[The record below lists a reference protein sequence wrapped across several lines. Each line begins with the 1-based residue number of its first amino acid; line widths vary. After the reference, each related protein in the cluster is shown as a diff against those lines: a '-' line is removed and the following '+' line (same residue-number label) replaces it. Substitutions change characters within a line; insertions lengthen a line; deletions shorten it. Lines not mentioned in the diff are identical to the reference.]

1 VSMEVPDLPAIC
13 AAAREKGVL
22 TALDN
27 TWAAGLA
34 LRGFDVGVDIVM
46 QALTKYQS
54 GGSDVL
60 MGAVITR
67 DKALN
72 DRIALSHMR
81 LGMGVGM
88 DDVYLVLRG
97 LETMKLRFDAH
108 DAAGRRLAA
117 WLKTRPEIV
126 RVLHPAFE
134 ECPGHEAWK
143 RDFTGAAGLFSV
155 LFDARY
161 SQARTDAFV
170 DALKLFGI
178 GYSWGGTHS
187 LAVPYRMQTMRRGW
201 EDAGTLVRFNVGLEH
216 IDDLIADLE
225 QAFAVL

>member
-1 VSMEVPDLPAIC
+1 
-13 AAAREKGVL
+13 VL

-34 LRGFDVGVDIVM
+34 LRGFDVGIDIVM

-134 ECPGHEAWK
+134 ECPGHASWK
-143 RDFTGAAGLFSV
+143 RDFTGRGRLV
-155 LFDARY
+155 LGAVRCALQPGADRRLRRCAEAVRDRLQLGRDAQPGR
-161 SQARTDAFV
+161 
-170 DALKLFGI
+170 
-178 GYSWGGTHS
+178 
-187 LAVPYRMQTMRRGW
+187 AVP
-201 EDAGTLVRFNVGLEH
+201 DAGDAPRLGGCGH
-216 IDDLIADLE
+216 AG
-225 QAFAVL
+225 AFQCGAGAHG

>member
-1 VSMEVPDLPAIC
+1 
-13 AAAREKGVL
+13 
-22 TALDN
+22 
-27 TWAAGLA
+27 
-34 LRGFDVGVDIVM
+34 
-46 QALTKYQS
+46 
-54 GGSDVL
+54 VL

-72 DRIALSHMR
+72 DRIAQSHMR

-134 ECPGHEAWK
+134 ECPGHASWK

-155 LFDARY
+155 VFDARY
-161 SQARTDAFV
+161 SQAQTDAFI

-187 LAVPYRMQTMRRGW
+187 LAVPYRMQGMRRGW
-201 EDAGTLVRFNVGLEH
+201 EDSGTLVRFNVGLEH
-216 IDDLIADLE
+216 TDDLIADLE
-225 QAFAVL
+225 QAFMVL